1 LTAGGRRENP
11 RAHFDDRLFE
21 ADLRRVPEV
30 GRDALRSARARFEQD
45 GVSAT
50 DRRLCQA
57 EHPSGTQLPGCLKVY
72 IPDFGGPWRI
82 VQITR
87 FADDALGL
95 EYVAAGLG
103 HPPAAGVRRSVLMPT
118 VHRWPVVTL
127 TDESID

>member
-1 LTAGGRRENP
+1 MTAGGRRENP

-103 HPPAAGVRRSVLMPT
+103 HPPAAGVRRSVYELA
-118 VHRWPVVTL
+118 HYRLHGRWPAP
-127 TDESID
+127 